1 MVRLDRIYTGA
12 GDRGATALGDGSRVP
27 KTHPRV
33 EAYGTV
39 DELNSILGCLTL
51 RLKGKQKTQ
60 LRSIQN
66 DLFDMGADL
75 CVPESDKPFARRA
88 LRVNPQ
94 QVARLERIIDEYNAR
109 LKPLKSFTLPGGT
122 AAAAWGH
129 LGRTVCRRAER
140 RVAGLMERESVNPEI
155 LRYLNRLSD
164 FLFVLTRVLN
174 AYGKRDVLWV
184 PGQSV
189 RRMTVKTK
197 R

>member
-12 GDRGATALGDGSRVP
+12 GDHGVTALGDGSRVA

-39 DELNSILGCLTL
+39 DELNSILGCLVL
-51 RLKGKQKTQ
+51 GLKGKQKTQ
-60 LRSIQN
+60 VRSIQN

-94 QVARLERIIDEYNAR
+94 QVARLERMIDEDNRR

-122 AAAAWGH
+122 AAASWGH

-140 RVAGLMERESVNPEI
+140 RVAALMERETVNPEV

-174 AYGKRDVLWV
+174 DWGRKDVLWV
-184 PGQSV
+184 PGQSA
-189 RRMTVKTK
+189 RR